1 MVAAVV
7 VGVVLVGVVLV
18 GVVSVV
24 VSCCCCCCCCCLL
37 LAVVEHKTAT
47 ELTLVNRKP
56 ILTIT
61 RQSKQKEQTGDD
73 FPTKA
78 TTIIINRGR
87 DNPPLMMWCQ
97 MLQRRERILVDCC
110 VFFGL
115 LCFFCVCLLFCD
127 DHLLRPGRGRACA
140 NIGPSRTSK

>member
-73 FPTKA
+73 FPTKSTTNTMIRDA
-78 TTIIINRGR
+78 TI
-87 DNPPLMMWCQ
+87 
-97 MLQRRERILVDCC
+97 
-110 VFFGL
+110 
-115 LCFFCVCLLFCD
+115 
-127 DHLLRPGRGRACA
+127 HH
-140 NIGPSRTSK
+140 